1 MNPPPP
7 ADRSRIGDVWRS
19 PRLKDWRVES
29 IHYQRGALLRA
40 MHNRHTTQ
48 RRNELATGTNMLD
61 AWERLS
67 WGGHQ

>member
-1 MNPPPP
+1 MKIMNRVQARAEDLP
-7 ADRSRIGDVWRS
+7 AFLEMPQVSQAD
-19 PRLKDWRVES
+19 
-29 IHYQRGALLRA
+29 HHAAL
-40 MHNRHTTQ
+40 HTTQ